1 MLIKSTGEQKEL
13 ACFERGER
21 TEAELSC
28 SLVWQNQLHIFGGQY
43 ETRQISRLN
52 DYKLERIGDLSFDH
66 FDGACTV
73 MASQFIYLCFN
84 DDPNDTK
91 RCRQSTGPLQGF
103 TEIALSTHEH
113 LWTRVSCSDSK
124 SFHLSV

>member
-66 FDGACTV
+66 MDGACTV

-84 DDPNDTK
+84 DDYNDTK

-103 TEIALSTHEH
+103 TEIALSTHDH
-113 LWTRVSCSDSK
+113 RWTRVSCYDSK
-124 SFHLSV
+124 SFR